1 MHTAFGKARRSML
14 WLTCFCTHTQPAVLV
29 SWIGARML
37 VNMQSISPDSHHLRF
52 LLVAENNT
60 QGWIK
65 IAYEYTLEI
74 S

>member
-1 MHTAFGKARRSML
+1 
-14 WLTCFCTHTQPAVLV
+14 
-29 SWIGARML
+29 ML
-37 VNMQSISPDSHHLRF
+37 VNTQSISPDSHHLRF